1 MDTWTTVLVS
11 GRGPDQVS
19 VGGAPD
25 GQHRECPPGEARPHR
40 RRRQLRGHP
49 PGSTLGGGARDPR
62 GERLHE
68 GHHRGGARQVQAR
81 AHRLERGQ
89 RRAPARLSKVRV
101 RGNLLRAS
109 RWTTRI
115 WVSLRGHGAGG
126 GWGLIG
132 GGGAVLVPAGPLP
145 REDRVAQR
153 CRLHGVG
160 LSGVGR
166 DRWRRAGLGGEAR
179 RRGVAQDVGEGVR
192 EVDQVC
198 IVL

>member
-89 RRAPARLSKVRV
+89 RRAPARLSKDL
-101 RGNLLRAS
+101 GFAS
-109 RWTTRI
+109 RARSWRRLGVD
-115 WVSLRGHGAGG
+115 WR
-126 GWGLIG
+126 W
-132 GGGAVLVPAGPLP
+132 
-145 REDRVAQR
+145 R
-153 CRLHGVG
+153 CRARPGG
-160 LSGVGR
+160 STPPRGPS
-166 DRWRRAGLGGEAR
+166 RAALPPAR
-179 RRGVAQDVGEGVR
+179 RGPQRR
-192 EVDQVC
+192 RPR
-198 IVL
+198 